1 MTISCDIIICN
12 NFNGSMTCWRLK
24 LDYLF
29 NTIPNSF
36 TIFNIFK
43 EIITETKQNKTK
55 QNKKYNF
62 FKKHNYIYKKDKTD
76 SYMKQLRFSFGLTSL
91 K

>member
-43 EIITETKQNKTK
+43 EIITETKKTK
-55 QNKKYNF
+55 Q
-62 FKKHNYIYKKDKTD
+62 IKTKNTIFLKNIIP
-76 SYMKQLRFSFGLTSL
+76 YTRRIQLTVT
-91 K
+91 

>member
-1 MTISCDIIICN
+1 M
-12 NFNGSMTCWRLK
+12 
-24 LDYLF
+24 DYLF

-43 EIITETKQNKTK
+43 EIITETKKTK
-55 QNKKYNF
+55 QNKTKKYNF
-62 FKKHNYIYKKDKTD
+62 FKKHNSIYKKDKTD

>member
-1 MTISCDIIICN
+1 
-12 NFNGSMTCWRLK
+12 MTCWRLK

-43 EIITETKQNKTK
+43 EIITETKKTKQNKTK
-55 QNKKYNF
+55 QKIQF
-62 FKKHNYIYKKDKTD
+62 F
-76 SYMKQLRFSFGLTSL
+76 
-91 K
+91 

>member
-1 MTISCDIIICN
+1 MTISSDIIICN

-43 EIITETKQNKTK
+43 EIITETKKQNKTRRK
-55 QNKKYNF
+55 NTIFLKNIIPYTRRIK
-62 FKKHNYIYKKDKTD
+62 
-76 SYMKQLRFSFGLTSL
+76 LTVT
-91 K
+91 

>member
-1 MTISCDIIICN
+1 
-12 NFNGSMTCWRLK
+12 MTCWRLK

-43 EIITETKQNKTK
+43 EIITETKKTK
-55 QNKKYNF
+55 QDKTKNTIF
-62 FKKHNYIYKKDKTD
+62 FKNIIPYTRRIK
-76 SYMKQLRFSFGLTSL
+76 LTVT
-91 K
+91 

>member
-1 MTISCDIIICN
+1 
-12 NFNGSMTCWRLK
+12 MTCWRLK

-43 EIITETKQNKTK
+43 EIITETKKKQNKTK
-55 QNKKYNF
+55 QKIQF
-62 FKKHNYIYKKDKTD
+62 F
-76 SYMKQLRFSFGLTSL
+76 
-91 K
+91 